1 MQLRIVT
8 VRMIRKF
15 SLALAEGTDEEK
27 LFREARDMLVLY
39 MGKIEL
45 LFTERNTE

>member
-8 VRMIRKF
+8 VRMMRKF
-15 SLALAEGTDEEK
+15 SFAVAEGTDEET
-27 LFREARDMLVLY
+27 LFREAKEMLILY

-45 LFTERNTE
+45 LLTERNVE